1 MPEITTC
8 LMTLE
13 DVDAVHRIEEDCFS
27 VPWSHDAF
35 IKEVTENQCARYIV
49 LKEDGEAVAYAGVWF
64 ILDEGHI
71 TNIAVRADRR
81 GLGYGRRVV
90 NALIQLA
97 ADSGMS
103 FLTLECRRS
112 NVVAQ
117 SLYHSVGFVDVG
129 YRKRYYDNNEDA
141 LVMVLT
147 ALPEGNPDN
156 DPRLVHEEE

>member
-1 MPEITTC
+1 MAEITTR
-8 LMTLE
+8 LMTVG
-13 DVDAVHRIEEDCFS
+13 DVSAVDEIEAGSFAI
-27 VPWSHDAF
+27 PWSHDAF
-35 IKEVTENQCARYIV
+35 VKEVTENKCARYVV
-49 LKEDGEAVAYAGVWF
+49 LCEDDIPVAYAGVWF

-71 TNIAVRADRR
+71 TNIAVRPDKR
-81 GLGYGRRVV
+81 GLGYGRGVV

-117 SLYHSVGFVDVG
+117 NLYHSVGFIDVG
-129 YRKRYYDNNEDA
+129 FRKRYYADNNEDA

-147 ALPEGNPDN
+147 QMPEGNPDN
-156 DPRLVHEEE
+156 DPMLVEE

>member
-1 MPEITTC
+1 MAEVITR
-8 LMTLE
+8 LMTVE
-13 DVDAVHRIEEDCFS
+13 DVDAVDEIEAGSFAI
-27 VPWSHDAF
+27 PWSHDAF
-35 IKEVTENQCARYIV
+35 VKEVTENQCARYMV
-49 LKEDGEAVAYAGVWF
+49 LCEDNVPVAYAGVWF

-71 TNIAVRADRR
+71 TNIAVRPDKR
-81 GLGYGRRVV
+81 GLGYGRQVV

-117 SLYHSVGFVDVG
+117 NLYHSVGFIDVG
-129 YRKRYYDNNEDA
+129 FRKRYYADNNEDA

-147 ALPEGNPDN
+147 QMPEGNPDN
-156 DPRLVHEEE
+156 DPMLVEE